1 MWIVKRL
8 KLLCMHL
15 AECRD
20 KRIGNYLQKKVK
32 KEKKSKEEVY
42 KTLKIK

>member
-20 KRIGNYLQKKVK
+20 KRICNLQKK
-32 KEKKSKEEVY
+32 KERKSKEEVY
-42 KTLKIK
+42 KTLKVKYN